1 MTAKNHVPRQNNLDL
16 IRFALAAMV
25 FVSHAHDLS
34 GQRALSILSA
44 AVSSTMAV
52 QAFFVISGFLI
63 FQSYDRSSTLSSYRA
78 KRIRRIMPGYLTVI
92 LACAI
97 MLAFMSSLP
106 LQEYVSSPG
115 FWKYLAAN
123 IVFLNF
129 IAPNLPGVF
138 DGNIIQ
144 AVNGALWTLK
154 IEVAFYVA
162 VPICVWLF
170 TRMGRDRTMIAVY
183 VASVVYTAALL
194 WLSVAW
200 NRPGFVELSRQL
212 PGQMTY
218 FVAGAAIYYHFDRF
232 RARPILM
239 LATGVLIFV
248 LSSYVLTLALR
259 PIGLALCVM
268 SLAFGPYFGRFGKY
282 GDFSYGIY
290 IVHFPILQTLIHIG
304 MPNYSPW
311 IFLLTAIAIVLPTAI
326 LMWHLVEKR
335 FLRRDSHY
343 RAEVLESAKAGGM
356 DEALPDRA
364 NVPRS

>member
-1 MTAKNHVPRQNNLDL
+1 MTAKDHVPRQNNLDL
-16 IRFALAAMV
+16 IRFALASMV

-34 GQRALSILSA
+34 GQEALSILSA
-44 AVSSTMAV
+44 TVSSTMAV

-63 FQSYDRSSTLSSYRA
+63 FQSYDRSSTLSSYTA
-78 KRIRRIMPGYLTVI
+78 KRIRRIVPGYATVI

-97 MLAFMSSLP
+97 LLGFTSSLP
-106 LQEYVSSPG
+106 WSNYAADPG
-115 FWKYLAAN
+115 VWKYLAAN
-123 IVFLNF
+123 LLFLNF
-129 IAPNLPGVF
+129 VAPNLPGVF

-170 TRMGRDRTMIAVY
+170 ARLGRDRTMIVIY
-183 VASVVYTAALL
+183 IASVIYTAGML
-194 WLSVAW
+194 WLAVAW

-212 PGQMTY
+212 PGQMSY

-232 RARPILM
+232 RARPLLM
-239 LATGVLIFV
+239 LTAGLVIFI
-248 LSSYVLTLALR
+248 LSSYVLTLPLR

-268 SLAFGPYFGRFGKY
+268 SVAFGPYFGQFGRY

-290 IVHFPILQTLIHIG
+290 IVHFPILQTLIHFG
-304 MPNYSPW
+304 LPNYSPW
-311 IFLLTAIAIVLPTAI
+311 VFLFTAIAIVLPTAV

-343 RAEVLESAKAGGM
+343 RAETNGPVEG
-356 DEALPDRA
+356 RR
-364 NVPRS
+364 V

>member
-1 MTAKNHVPRQNNLDL
+1 MTAKDHVPKQNNLDL
-16 IRFALAAMV
+16 IRFALASMV

-34 GQRALSILSA
+34 GQEALSILSA
-44 AVSSTMAV
+44 TVSSTMAV

-63 FQSYDRSSTLSSYRA
+63 FQSYDRSSTLSSYSA
-78 KRIRRIMPGYLTVI
+78 KRIRRIMPGYVTVI

-97 MLAFMSSLP
+97 LLALTSSLA
-106 LQEYVSSPG
+106 LPG
-115 FWKYLAAN
+115 YLANPGLWKYLVAN
-123 IVFLNF
+123 LVFLNF
-129 IAPNLPGVF
+129 VAPNLPGVF
-138 DGNIIQ
+138 DSNIFQ

-170 TRMGRDRTMIAVY
+170 ARSGRDLTLIAIY
-183 VASVVYTAALL
+183 VASVIYAAGLL
-194 WLSVAW
+194 WLAVAW

-218 FVAGAAIYYHFDRF
+218 FMAGAAIYYHFDRF
-232 RARPILM
+232 RARPVLM
-239 LATGVLIFV
+239 LVAGVLLFI
-248 LSSYVLTLALR
+248 LSSYLFTLALR

-268 SLAFGPYFGRFGKY
+268 SVAFGPYLGRFGRY

-290 IVHFPILQTLIHIG
+290 IVHFPILQTLIHLG
-304 MPNYSPW
+304 LPNYSPW
-311 IFLLTAIAIVLPTAI
+311 VFLFTAIAIVLPTAV

-343 RAEVLESAKAGGM
+343 RAEVVGSPESVRA
-356 DEALPDRA
+356 EASP
-364 NVPRS
+364 S